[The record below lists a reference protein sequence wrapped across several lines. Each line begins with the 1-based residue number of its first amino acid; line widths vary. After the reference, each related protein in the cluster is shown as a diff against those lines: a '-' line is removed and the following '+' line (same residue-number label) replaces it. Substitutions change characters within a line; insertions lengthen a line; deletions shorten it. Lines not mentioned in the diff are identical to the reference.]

1 MQGMNIRVQ
10 LQSMSEITKQNPIK
24 SPDLSVLKEQHANKW
39 VALSADYK
47 KLLAV
52 GTNLSAV
59 LKKAGNEQ
67 KVVMKVL
74 PNLGYAPIGV

>member
-1 MQGMNIRVQ
+1 MREVM
-10 LQSMSEITKQNPIK
+10 TQNPIK
-24 SPDLSVLKEQHANKW
+24 SPDMSVLTKKHANKW

-52 GTNLSAV
+52 GANLSVV
-59 LKKAGNEQ
+59 LKKAGDEE

>member
-1 MQGMNIRVQ
+1 
-10 LQSMSEITKQNPIK
+10 MSEATTQNPIK
-24 SPDLSVLKEQHANKW
+24 SPDLSVLKKQHANKW

-52 GTNLSAV
+52 GANLSDV
-59 LKKAGNEQ
+59 LKKAGSDE

-74 PNLGYAPIGV
+74 PNLGYAPRSIE

>member
-1 MQGMNIRVQ
+1 
-10 LQSMSEITKQNPIK
+10 MSEVATQNPIR
-24 SPDLSVLKEQHANKW
+24 SPNLSVLNKKHANKW

-52 GTNLSAV
+52 GANLSVV
-59 LKKAGNEQ
+59 LKKAGSEQ